1 MVTSDQHMLQ
11 PRGLAPALLGLQCQ
25 LRGDWSQRI
34 ASFTSESDSNT
45 FAGSVICHTMFSVS
59 LWTMMTSVFIHE
71 CPWRQSQ
78 KTGAIIVARC
88 VCFIILLLALCQI
101 FLSPDNGSSKGR
113 WPKADVGVH
122 SCISTNTNSTLSQL
136 LYSASVTL
144 YETILFFLTC
154 KLEDDIAGRH
164 LLLLYSLSLES
175 LARNGGVWRLICS
188 IQHNLSPDRLRSSLE
203 KIGQGRKKM

>member
-1 MVTSDQHMLQ
+1 MVTSTWDQHMLQ

-34 ASFTSESDSNT
+34 ANFTSESDSNT

-59 LWTMMTSVFIHE
+59 LWTMMSSVFIHE
-71 CPWRQSQ
+71 CPWRQ
-78 KTGAIIVARC
+78 TGAIVVARC
-88 VCFIILLLALCQI
+88 VRFIILLLALCQF

-113 WPKADVGVH
+113 WPNADVGVH

-144 YETILFFLTC
+144 YELILFFLTC
-154 KLEDDIAGRH
+154 KLEDDISGRH
-164 LLLLYSLSLES
+164 LLLLYSMFTKSGVTRKEWGSLEINLQHPTQFVPRPPS
-175 LARNGGVWRLICS
+175 KLIGK
-188 IQHNLSPDRLRSSLE
+188 DWT
-203 KIGQGRKKM
+203 KKM